1 MNRDELNER
10 LISETCVLENPL
22 IRSAFLKVD
31 RADFVGLDY
40 KVEAYEDYALPIGFG
55 QTISQPTTVAFML
68 ELLDAKEGDRVLDI
82 GAGSAWTSV
91 LLAKIVGE
99 KGSVLG
105 LEIVPELLSIGKE
118 NVAKYGL
125 KQLKLEMAEKSVG
138 KPGLTFDRILVSASS
153 EELPENILPQ
163 LNNGGNLV
171 LPIKDSIWKIWKDD
185 DGNIESKEYPG

>member
-1 MNRDELNER
+1 
-10 LISETCVLENPL
+10 
-22 IRSAFLKVD
+22 
-31 RADFVGLDY
+31 
-40 KVEAYEDYALPIGFG
+40 
-55 QTISQPTTVAFML
+55 ML

-185 DGNIESKEYPG
+185 DGNIESKEYPGFSFVPLK